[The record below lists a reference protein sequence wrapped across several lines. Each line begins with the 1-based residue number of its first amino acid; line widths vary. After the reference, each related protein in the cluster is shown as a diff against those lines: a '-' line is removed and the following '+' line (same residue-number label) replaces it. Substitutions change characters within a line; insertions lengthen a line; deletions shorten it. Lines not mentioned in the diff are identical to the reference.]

1 MVNKRSQS
9 GSAEAG
15 GEKKS
20 QEMKLLAVRE
30 VARLLGVHVNTV
42 RMWAD
47 YGILDSYRIGQRR
60 DRRIPMEAVRR
71 LLEIGRR

>member
-9 GSAEAG
+9 GSAEAS
-15 GEKKS
+15 GEKKN

-60 DRRIPMEAVRR
+60 DRRIPMEAVRC